1 MIVVLVIAI
10 SMLHFVT
17 STERIYLHQIYQRS
31 YYIPIV
37 LGSFWFEIWGGLLT
51 AGGLTAVYLV
61 HILRHWSHQP
71 FYSFQQYAEI
81 AVYFVVAI
89 LIGALSRAQRRARE
103 RLETAGAELTEAYRK
118 LNDMFDQLRHAD
130 KLAALGQLSSGIVH
144 EIRNPL
150 GSIQGAVE
158 ILGRGLPSGDPKRE
172 FAEIA
177 RAELAR
183 LNKLLNEILRFSK
196 PAAPNPMPTD
206 PAQLIEAALR
216 LCSDQAKQQSVDVE
230 VDTATGTNRIL
241 VDPEQIKQV
250 LLNILI
256 NALQVQP
263 KGGRVKIQTRTE
275 ASETVMSIRDS
286 GPGISQEDL
295 DRIFDPFFTTKGE
308 GTGLGLSISY
318 QLVRNNGGRIR
329 VTSPSGEGACFEIG
343 FPAMRTEDPLDR
355 RNQLT
360 LRDGPNERTNES

>member
-1 MIVVLVIAI
+1 MRKNRFDVSWRVIVVVVLVSTI
-10 SMLHFVT
+10 SVLHFVT

-37 LGSFWFEIWGGLLT
+37 LGSFWFEIGGGLLT
-51 AGGLTAVYLV
+51 AAGLTAVYLV

-89 LIGALSRAQRRARE
+89 LTGSLSRIQRRARE
-103 RLETAGAELTEAYRK
+103 RLETASTELSVAYSK
-118 LNDMFDQLRHAD
+118 LNETFDHLRHAD
-130 KLAALGQLSSGIVH
+130 RLAALGQLSSGIVH

-158 ILGRGLPSGDPKRE
+158 ILSRGLSVEDPKNE
-172 FAEIA
+172 FALIA
-177 RAELAR
+177 RTELAR
-183 LNKLLNEILRFSK
+183 LNRLLGEILRFSK
-196 PAAPNPMPTD
+196 PAAPSQMPTD
-206 PAQLIEAALR
+206 PAELIEAALR
-216 LCSDQAKQQSVDVE
+216 LCSDQAKQQSVEMVFYP
-230 VDTATGTNRIL
+230 GTDANQIL

-263 KGGRVKIQTRTE
+263 KGGHV
-275 ASETVMSIRDS
+275 SIRTQADGSDTVISIWDS
-286 GPGISQEDL
+286 GPGISQENL
-295 DRIFDPFFTTKGE
+295 DRIFDPFFTTRGD

-329 VTSPSGEGACFEIG
+329 AISPPGGGACFEIA
-343 FPAMRTEDPLDR
+343 FPAMKANKR
-355 RNQLT
+355 
-360 LRDGPNERTNES
+360 

>member
-1 MIVVLVIAI
+1 MQKSRYDVSWRVVVVVVLVAAI
-10 SMLHFVT
+10 SVLHFVT

-37 LGSFWFEIWGGLLT
+37 LASFWFEIWGGLLT

-71 FYSFQQYAEI
+71 FYSFQQYTEI
-81 AVYFVVAI
+81 AVYFVVAV
-89 LIGALSRAQRRARE
+89 LTGALSRIQRRARE
-103 RLETAGAELTEAYRK
+103 RLETAGAELSEAYRK

-158 ILGRGLPSGDPKRE
+158 ILGRGLPSEDPKRE
-172 FAEIA
+172 FAQIA

-196 PAAPNPMPTD
+196 PAAPSPMPTD
-206 PAQLIEAALR
+206 PAELIEAALR
-216 LCSDQAKQQSVDVE
+216 LCSDQAKQQSVDVK
-230 VDTATGTNRIL
+230 VDTGTGNNRIL

-263 KGGRVKIQTRTE
+263 EGGRVEIRSRTE
-275 ASETVMSIRDS
+275 GSETVISIGDS
-286 GPGISQEDL
+286 GPGISRENL
-295 DRIFDPFFTTKGE
+295 DRIFDPFFTTKGD

-329 VTSPSGEGACFEIG
+329 VTSPPGEGACFEIA
-343 FPAMRTEDPLDR
+343 FPAMRTEDSMTPMK
-355 RNQLT
+355 
-360 LRDGPNERTNES
+360 